1 MITLSRFGMTVTP
14 GMSGALVKWKPEPEG
29 RLDGGAV
36 TGGAGWAGVLLLGG
50 GVGCVVVAGVDGEVV
65 VGGSAV
71 AAAAGG
77 DEDPLPPPQPTSSA
91 METALTTWRTLIEP
105 GWALSIGR

>member
-1 MITLSRFGMTVTP
+1 
-14 GMSGALVKWKPEPEG
+14 MSGALVKWKPEPEG
-29 RLDGGAV
+29 RLDGVAV

-50 GVGCVVVAGVDGEVV
+50 VVGCVVVGGVVVGGVDGEVV
-65 VGGSAV
+65 VGGSTV
-71 AAAAGG
+71 AAAVGG
-77 DEDPLPPPQPTSSA
+77 DEDPLPPPHPTRSA